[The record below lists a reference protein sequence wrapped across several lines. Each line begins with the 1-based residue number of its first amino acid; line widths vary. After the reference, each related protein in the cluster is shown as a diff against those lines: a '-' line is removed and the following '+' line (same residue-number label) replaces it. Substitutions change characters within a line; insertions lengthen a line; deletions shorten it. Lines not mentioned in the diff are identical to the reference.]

1 MPAVWQAIGEATYN
15 AGKTIPAAF
24 GSRVPNIT
32 SEKAH
37 MIAETYSIWILHIAP
52 ILLKGQFWH

>member
-1 MPAVWQAIGEATYN
+1 MWTAQFKGLDHDDQDYVLMSTIWQAIGEATSN

-37 MIAETYSIWILHIAP
+37 MIA
-52 ILLKGQFWH
+52 

>member
-1 MPAVWQAIGEATYN
+1 LYYIWQAIGEVTYN

-24 GSRVPNIT
+24 GSRVSNIA

-37 MIAETYSIWILHIAP
+37 MIAETYSIWTLYNAST
-52 ILLKGQFWH
+52 LLKG